1 LRKQEKK
8 GTIVKE
14 KTKGKEKMKPIK
26 FYFVLWLAKMARV
39 ALKIIRRDATYFPGK
54 LAVTLCPDFLGYIEK
69 PRTIIGVTGT
79 NGKTTVCNMISD
91 ILTDNGYDIMNNM
104 LGANINAG
112 VASALIVNSTF
123 MGKAKKQLGVLE
135 LDERSAVKIYPY
147 VTPTYLVCTNLF
159 RDSIK
164 RNAHTEF
171 IADILTSYIPKETE
185 LLLNG
190 DDLITSNLAPEN
202 KRKYF
207 SIGQLETDTKEC
219 RNIVRDI
226 TVCPKCKAK
235 LEYTYVR
242 YNHIGKAHC
251 TKCDFASPE
260 PEYVVSKIDNETAQM
275 ELQVKDGKTE
285 TYHLVSNNIINIYN
299 ELAAI
304 TAVKQIGLTPEQI
317 EKSLQKLKIVE
328 TRFQKET
335 VNGTNIILQL
345 AKGMNP
351 IACSR
356 AFDFVRR
363 EPGRKAV
370 ILLLDDLHD
379 AQNSSEN
386 STWIYDTDYEFL
398 NEESIEQVIV
408 AGARYM
414 DSKVRLEIAGVP
426 PEKIVAMRRELEV
439 VEAVKA
445 DVDSIFVLHD
455 LYAIALANEVKEKL
469 EEKLKGKKPV

>member
-1 LRKQEKK
+1 MK
-8 GTIVKE
+8 
-14 KTKGKEKMKPIK
+14 KPIQ
-26 FYFVLWLAKMARV
+26 FYFVLWLAKLARV

-69 PRTIIGVTGT
+69 PETIIGVTGT

-112 VASALIVNSTF
+112 VASALILNSTF
-123 MGKAKKQLGVLE
+123 TGKAKKQLGVLE
-135 LDERSAVKIYPY
+135 LDERSAKKIYPY
-147 VTPTYLVCTNLF
+147 VKPNYLVCTNLF

-171 IADILTSYIPKETE
+171 ISDILSKNIPKQTT

-190 DDLITSNLAPEN
+190 DDLISSHLAAGN

-207 SIGQLETDTKEC
+207 SIGKLNTDTKKC

-226 TVCPKCKAK
+226 TVCPKCRAK
-235 LEYTYVR
+235 LEYEYVR

-260 PEYVVSKIDNETAQM
+260 PDYLVTHLDLENKKM
-275 ELQVKDGKTE
+275 ELSLKEGNKE
-285 TYHLVSNNIINIYN
+285 SYHLITNNIINIYN

-304 TAVKQIGLTPEQI
+304 TAVKQLGLSYEQI

-335 VNGTNIILQL
+335 VNGTDIILHL
-345 AKGMNP
+345 AKGANP

-356 AFDFVRR
+356 VFDYVRI
-363 EPGRKAV
+363 EEGKKSV

-398 NEESIEQVIV
+398 NDESIEQIVV
-408 AGARYM
+408 AGPRYM
-414 DSKVRLEIAGVP
+414 DSKLRLEIAGVP
-426 PEKIVAMRRELEV
+426 AQKIVAIRYELEV
-439 VEAVKA
+439 VDNLNVQ
-445 DVDSIFVLHD
+445 VDKIFVLHD
-455 LYAIALANEVKEKL
+455 LYAINLANQVKAKI
-469 EEKLKGKKPV
+469 EEKLKG

>member
-1 LRKQEKK
+1 
-8 GTIVKE
+8 
-14 KTKGKEKMKPIK
+14 MKPIK
-26 FYFVLWLAKMARV
+26 FYLVLWLAKLARV
-39 ALKIIRRDATYFPGK
+39 ALKVIRRDATYFPGK

-69 PRTIIGVTGT
+69 PNTIIGVTGT

-91 ILTDNGYDIMNNM
+91 ILTDNGYAIMNNM

-123 MGKAKKQLGVLE
+123 TGKSKKQLGVLE

-171 IADILTSYIPKETE
+171 IADILTRYIPKETM

-190 DDLITSNLAPEN
+190 DDLITANLAPEN
-202 KRKYF
+202 ARKYF
-207 SIGQLETDTKEC
+207 SIAELETDTKEC

-226 TVCPKCKAK
+226 TVCPKCRAK
-235 LEYTYVR
+235 LEYAYVR

-260 PEYVVSKIDNETAQM
+260 PDYLVRKLEIEQAQM
-275 ELQVKDGKTE
+275 ELQTKEGNIE
-285 TYHLVSNNIINIYN
+285 NYHLVSNNIINIYN
-299 ELAAI
+299 QLAAI
-304 TAVKQIGLTPEQI
+304 VAVKQIGLTQEQI
-317 EKSLQKLKIVE
+317 ENSLQKLKIVE
-328 TRFQKET
+328 TRFQKEV
-335 VNGTNIILQL
+335 VNGTEIILHL

-356 AFDFVRR
+356 AFDYVRV
-363 EPGRKAV
+363 EKGRKAV
-370 ILLLDDLHD
+370 ILLLDDLHE
-379 AQNSSEN
+379 AQSGSEN

-398 NEESIEQVIV
+398 NEESIEQIVV
-408 AGARYM
+408 AGPRYM
-414 DSKVRLEIAGVP
+414 DSKLRLEIAGVP
-426 PEKIVAMRRELEV
+426 AEKIVAMRNELEV
-439 VEAVKA
+439 AEAVNT
-445 DVDSIFVLHD
+445 DVDKIFVLHD
-455 LYAIALANEVKEKL
+455 LYAIALANEVKEKI
-469 EEKLKGKKPV
+469 EEKLKGKETV

>member
-1 LRKQEKK
+1 MK
-8 GTIVKE
+8 
-14 KTKGKEKMKPIK
+14 KPIQ
-26 FYFVLWLAKMARV
+26 FYFVLWLAKLARV

-69 PRTIIGVTGT
+69 PETIIGVTGT

-112 VASALIVNSTF
+112 VASALILNSTF
-123 MGKAKKQLGVLE
+123 TGKAKKQLGVLE
-135 LDERSAVKIYPY
+135 LDERSAKKIYPY
-147 VTPTYLVCTNLF
+147 VKPNYLVCTNLF

-171 IADILTSYIPKETE
+171 ISDILSKNIPKQTT

-190 DDLITSNLAPEN
+190 DDLISSHLAAGN

-207 SIGQLETDTKEC
+207 SIGKLNTDTKKC

-226 TVCPKCKAK
+226 TVCPKCRAK
-235 LEYTYVR
+235 LEYEYVR

-260 PEYVVSKIDNETAQM
+260 PDYLVTHLDLENKKM
-275 ELQVKDGKTE
+275 ELSLKEGNKE
-285 TYHLVSNNIINIYN
+285 SYHLITNNIINIYN

-304 TAVKQIGLTPEQI
+304 TAVKQLGLSYEQI

-335 VNGTNIILQL
+335 VNGTDIILHL
-345 AKGMNP
+345 AKGANP

-356 AFDFVRR
+356 VFDYVRI
-363 EPGRKAV
+363 EEGKKSV

-398 NEESIEQVIV
+398 NDESIEQIVV
-408 AGARYM
+408 AGPRYM
-414 DSKVRLEIAGVP
+414 DSKLRLEIAGVP
-426 PEKIVAMRRELEV
+426 AQKIVAIRNELEV
-439 VEAVKA
+439 VDNLNVQ
-445 DVDSIFVLHD
+445 VDKIFVLHD
-455 LYAIALANEVKEKL
+455 LYAINLANQVKAKI
-469 EEKLKGKKPV
+469 EEKLKG

>member
-1 LRKQEKK
+1 
-8 GTIVKE
+8 
-14 KTKGKEKMKPIK
+14 MKPIK
-26 FYFVLWLAKMARV
+26 FYLVLWLAKLARF
-39 ALKIIRRDATYFPGK
+39 ALKVIRRDATYFPGK

-69 PRTIIGVTGT
+69 PSTIIGVTGT

-91 ILTDNGYDIMNNM
+91 ILENNGYAIMNNM

-123 MGKAKKQLGVLE
+123 SGKAKKQLGVLE

-147 VTPTYLVCTNLF
+147 ITPTYLVCTNLF

-171 IADILTSYIPKETE
+171 IADILTKYIPKETV

-190 DDLITSNLAPEN
+190 DDLITANLAPEN
-202 KRKYF
+202 PRKYF
-207 SIGQLETDTKEC
+207 SIGRLETDTAEC

-226 TVCPKCKAK
+226 TVCPKCRAK
-235 LEYTYVR
+235 LEYEYVR

-251 TKCDFASPE
+251 AKCDFASPE
-260 PEYVVSKIDNETAQM
+260 PDYLVSSLDM
-275 ELQVKDGKTE
+275 ENKKMDLMVKGSEKE
-285 TYHLVSNNIINIYN
+285 QYHLVSNNIINIYN

-304 TAVKQIGLTPEQI
+304 TAVKQIGLTKEQI
-317 EKSLQKLKIVE
+317 EASLKKLKIVE

-335 VNGTNIILQL
+335 VNGKDIILHL

-356 AFDFVRR
+356 AFDYVRV
-363 EPGRKAV
+363 EKGRKAA
-370 ILLLDDLHD
+370 ILLLDDLHE
-379 AQNSSEN
+379 AQSGTEN

-398 NEESIEQVIV
+398 NDESIEQIIV
-408 AGARYM
+408 AGPRYM
-414 DSKVRLEIAGVP
+414 DSKLRLEIAGVP
-426 PEKIVAMRRELEV
+426 SEKIVAIRNELEV
-439 VEAVKA
+439 VEPLKT
-445 DVDSIFVLHD
+445 DVDKIFVLHD
-455 LYAIALANEVKEKL
+455 LYAIALANEVKGKI
-469 EEKLKGKKPV
+469 EEKLKGKENV

>member
-1 LRKQEKK
+1 
-8 GTIVKE
+8 
-14 KTKGKEKMKPIK
+14 MKPIK
-26 FYFVLWLAKMARV
+26 FYIVLVLAKMARI
-39 ALKIIRRDATYFPGK
+39 ALKVIRRDATYFPGK

-69 PRTIIGVTGT
+69 PKTIIGVTGT

-91 ILTDNGYDIMNNM
+91 ILTDNGYDIVNNM

-112 VASALIVNSTF
+112 VATSLIENSTLT
-123 MGKAKKQLGVLE
+123 GKAKKQLGVLE

-171 IADILTSYIPKETE
+171 IADILTKNIPKETT

-190 DDLITSNLAPEN
+190 DDLITANLAPN
-202 KRKYF
+202 NARKYF
-207 SIGQLETDTKEC
+207 SIGKLETDTKEC

-226 TVCPKCKAK
+226 TVCPKCRAK
-235 LEYTYVR
+235 LEYEYVR

-251 TKCDFASPE
+251 IKCDFASPE
-260 PEYVVSKIDNETAQM
+260 PDYLVSDMDVENQKMQLTM
-275 ELQVKDGKTE
+275 KDGTQE

-299 ELAAI
+299 QLAAI
-304 TAVKQIGLTPEQI
+304 TAVKQLGLEHEQI
-317 EKSLQKLKIVE
+317 ENSLRKLKIVE

-335 VNGTNIILQL
+335 VNGTDIILHL

-356 AFDFVRR
+356 AFEYVTI
-363 EPGRKAV
+363 EKGKKSV
-370 ILLLDDLHD
+370 ILLLDDLHE
-379 AQNSSEN
+379 AQSGTEN

-398 NEESIEQVIV
+398 RDESIEQIVV
-408 AGARYM
+408 AGPRYM
-414 DSKVRLEIAGVP
+414 DSKLRLQIAGVP
-426 PEKIVAMRRELEV
+426 VDKIVAIRNELDV
-439 VEAVKA
+439 VEHVHV
-445 DVDSIFVLHD
+445 DVDAIFVLHD
-455 LYAIALANEVKEKL
+455 LYAIALANGVKEKI
-469 EEKLKGKKPV
+469 EEKLKGKKNV